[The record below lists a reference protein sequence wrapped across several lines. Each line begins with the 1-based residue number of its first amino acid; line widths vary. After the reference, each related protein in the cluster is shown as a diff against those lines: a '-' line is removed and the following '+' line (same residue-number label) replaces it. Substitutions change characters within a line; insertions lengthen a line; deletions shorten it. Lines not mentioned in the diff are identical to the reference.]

1 MHIPECI
8 KNHLIT
14 HMKWVNSLLYGNY
27 ISKPFKICVFKTCV
41 YIYTHT
47 YKMEILKLY
56 SAFKSLGVLIK
67 LFKM

>member
-1 MHIPECI
+1 MHIPEYI

-14 HMKWVNSLLYGNY
+14 HMKWVNSLLYGNC
-27 ISKPFKICVFKTCV
+27 ISIKLFKICVYVCV
-41 YIYTHT
+41 YTHTHT